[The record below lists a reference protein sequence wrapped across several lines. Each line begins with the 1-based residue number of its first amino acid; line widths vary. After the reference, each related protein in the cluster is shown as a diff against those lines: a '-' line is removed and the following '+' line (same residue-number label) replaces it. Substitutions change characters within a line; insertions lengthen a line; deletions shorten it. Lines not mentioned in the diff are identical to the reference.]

1 MIGILLALALLAL
14 YGAAII
20 AVFRVPFR
28 AFGVLVGGMAVHN
41 ILLMALLRLD
51 TPGIVI
57 RVLQSWK
64 EGILILLG
72 VLVASRAWREF
83 RARRLPRLALMDW
96 VAGAFALLL
105 VVYVAMPASLLHN
118 GATYTQRVV
127 EFRQAVAMGNDGLRI
142 QFSFVQEPL
151 HRLPGAEH
159 VAPDDAQDPPSG

>member
-1 MIGILLALALLAL
+1 MIGILVALALLAL

-64 EGILILLG
+64 EGILIPL
-72 VLVASRAWREF
+72 ASATV
-83 RARRLPRLALMDW
+83 RRISSFAVRQSKPIPRCE
-96 VAGAFALLL
+96 VSI
-105 VVYVAMPASLLHN
+105 AS
-118 GATYTQRVV
+118 AT
-127 EFRQAVAMGNDGLRI
+127 A
-142 QFSFVQEPL
+142 S
-151 HRLPGAEH
+151 
-159 VAPDDAQDPPSG
+159 PSDQM